1 MYKWPER
8 SLCCPDA
15 FQKGFQ
21 AKVVFL
27 SSSSL
32 TLSLNSLRESSKTL
46 HVAQANILLW
56 GSNKQENQAE
66 KVKQCINDF
75 KFQGE

>member
-8 SLCCPDA
+8 SLRCIDA
-15 FQKGFQ
+15 FPGK
-21 AKVVFL
+21 
-27 SSSSL
+27 SSL
-32 TLSLNSLRESSKTL
+32 SLLFLPNFVLNSLRESSKTV
-46 HVAQANILLW
+46 HVAQVNILLW

-66 KVKQCINDF
+66 KVKQCSNDF